1 MRQQAPVYAPICPYM
16 HGLTDN
22 KDTSALP
29 GPGKL
34 EPAQRELL
42 DKSVDQLRTL
52 ARKIYPDKEEDH
64 EVADAVLCDMLDALG
79 CHELVEAWEAIE
91 KWYS

>member
-1 MRQQAPVYAPICPYM
+1 M
-16 HGLTDN
+16 HGMTTN
-22 KDTSALP
+22 KDTPALP
-29 GPGKL
+29 GPEKL

-42 DKSVDQLRTL
+42 DKSVAQLRAL
-52 ARKIYPDKEEDH
+52 ALKAYPDKEEDH

-79 CHELVEAWEAIE
+79 CHELVEAWEAIG